1 METFL
6 CNVPMIINFA
16 LELFWI
22 HRHRCSWCWKHPRFK
37 MSSQLKMIFL
47 SAFIAS
53 PQISQ
58 AVCFIHTYVT
68 FTENISSPI
77 IFLITAM
84 KPARFFLTNLLKIQI
99 SYAVC
104 NHFSLTTFF
113 INFFLLSLKRKWQVP
128 SATVNRVTFHKSSM
142 NCLSCSNAAENSSKW
157 FIHQER
163 KTNFCP

>member
-22 HRHRCSWCWKHPRFK
+22 HRLRCSWCWKHPRFK

-68 FTENISSPI
+68 FTENISSLHHLFDYCNETSKVFSYKFI
-77 IFLITAM
+77 ENSNILCC
-84 KPARFFLTNLLKIQI
+84 LQSLLF
-99 SYAVC
+99 
-104 NHFSLTTFF
+104 N
-113 INFFLLSLKRKWQVP
+113 NFFHQFFSSLSLKKM
-128 SATVNRVTFHKSSM
+128 T
-142 NCLSCSNAAENSSKW
+142 NAVCYC
-157 FIHQER
+157 Q
-163 KTNFCP
+163 

>member
-1 METFL
+1 MQCSNDHKLRPRAILDPQTPMFLMLKTPTLQNVISVKNDFHNCVYRFTSDKPGCMLHPYL
-6 CNVPMIINFA
+6 CNIY
-16 LELFWI
+16 
-22 HRHRCSWCWKHPRFK
+22 WKY
-37 MSSQLKMIFL
+37 FL
-47 SAFIAS
+47 S
-53 PQISQ
+53 P
-58 AVCFIHTYVT
+58 
-68 FTENISSPI
+68 SS
-77 IFLITAM
+77 FWLLQWNQQ
-84 KPARFFLTNLLKIQI
+84 RFFLTNLLKIQI